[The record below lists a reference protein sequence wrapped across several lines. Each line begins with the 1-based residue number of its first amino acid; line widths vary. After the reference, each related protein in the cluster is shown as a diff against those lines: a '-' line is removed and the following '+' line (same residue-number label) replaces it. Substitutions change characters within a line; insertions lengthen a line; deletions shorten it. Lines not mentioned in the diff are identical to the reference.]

1 MPEDTHG
8 PGGKTAGEEAAGQGE
23 AIDRR
28 LNTAGERAADPPFE
42 DDGVSTFEQLEND
55 GEVKQGEHAKRGEDC
70 DESPPIPSQRLANVL
85 GEGSSPIAA
94 NTGSE
99 RTSTSS
105 AEPAVAGKI

>member
-42 DDGVSTFEQLEND
+42 ND

-85 GEGSSPIAA
+85 GEGSSPIVA
-94 NTGSE
+94 NTGLE